1 MGRRGYPREN
11 SSTYH
16 RSGGLNNMSKH
27 TNETLS
33 EISEKLDMLIAL
45 MKISNQDAIKL
56 YRQQISKDNV
66 CSRIMEK
73 LEEPLTYGVLSK
85 QVAEELAVAEIT
97 VKKKISDLKDAGLL
111 KTVRKGREVL
121 YEKSGLVD

>member
-1 MGRRGYPREN
+1 
-11 SSTYH
+11 
-16 RSGGLNNMSKH
+16 MSKH